1 MRGSDIFSGG
11 GGEGSD
17 GYLSLLGNV
26 RGIFLEM

>member
-1 MRGSDIFSGG
+1 MRGSDIFSG

>member
-1 MRGSDIFSGG
+1 MRGSDIFS